1 MYDILETLRYLVN
14 KEVEEILFTGNISSL
29 DPLQV
34 KITATDDSINVK
46 SLTNL
51 VNVKVG
57 SNVLM
62 MKFLNKFIILG
73 VVGPVFDPSVKVV
86 VKQASQ
92 SSTTSSSFTTDSE
105 LTMALKPN
113 KLYRINFYLIVNNA
127 STSPDMVVNFN
138 NTGTVTL
145 YGQNHFRCM
154 SVSGTNNA
162 AYDFGKTSTYD
173 AFDDNI
179 VIGLNSGHGSAR
191 ASFMAKG
198 GASGGN
204 ITLLFR
210 QYSTDGGNPSYVRV
224 GSFIEYYE
232 VQEIT

>member
-1 MYDILETLRYLVN
+1 MNKKVN
-14 KEVEEILFTGNISSL
+14 QLFITGNISSL
-29 DPLQV
+29 SPLQV
-34 KITATDDSINVK
+34 KLTPSDDAINVK

-62 MKFLNKFIILG
+62 VKFLNKFIIIG
-73 VVGPVFDPSVKVV
+73 VIGAIVDPSVKVV
-86 VKQASQ
+86 VKQSSQ
-92 SSTTSSSFTTDSE
+92 SSNTSSSFTTDSE
-105 LTMALKPN
+105 LTMTLKPN
-113 KLYRINFYLIVNNA
+113 KLYRIDFYLIVNNA

-173 AFDDNI
+173 AFDDDI

-191 ASFMAKG
+191 SSFMAKG

-232 VQEIT
+232 VQEV